1 MVQNIIILKWDIK
14 YTGRNSEEHLL
25 TEDHFTGNYQIH
37 SFLPNKL
44 KKLIDITYNSWT
56 NNHNNLKST
65 LNSSMD
71 RIPYS
76 QSSKQKQNTK
86 ASLSIENIIHP
97 RKYLK
102 TKNRNRTKI
111 QEEKAVC
118 WIYKSDSIGKKR
130 NRQCRYGYDWNHR

>member
-14 YTGRNSEEHLL
+14 YTGRNSEEHLH

-65 LNSSMD
+65 LNSPMD

-102 TKNRNRTKI
+102 TKNRNRP
-111 QEEKAVC
+111 
-118 WIYKSDSIGKKR
+118 
-130 NRQCRYGYDWNHR
+130 

>member
-1 MVQNIIILKWDIK
+1 
-14 YTGRNSEEHLL
+14 
-25 TEDHFTGNYQIH
+25 
-37 SFLPNKL
+37 
-44 KKLIDITYNSWT
+44 
-56 NNHNNLKST
+56 
-65 LNSSMD
+65 MD

-76 QSSKQKQNTK
+76 QSSKQKQNSK

-102 TKNRNRTKI
+102 TKNRNRPKI

-130 NRQCRYGYDWNHR
+130 NRQFRYGYD